1 VVVVVEGIARFRLT
15 AILSFFLFHEI
26 AQECISSRSTVLLD
40 SPTLSPAPSAAP
52 YFTRNAPGFTFS
64 LSSTSISS
72 SPSAPPI
79 LEFTLERKFVIRAG
93 FIVPVCEEMEE
104 VAAAKSSNMF
114 TSTILG
120 CSSPVPEMDPELM
133 APKVVT

>member
-1 VVVVVEGIARFRLT
+1 MKSLRVRFLT
-15 AILSFFLFHEI
+15 FPRVASF
-26 AQECISSRSTVLLD
+26 AQAYSFSCSFCRSLLHTERTRVHVL
-40 SPTLSPAPSAAP
+40 P
-52 YFTRNAPGFTFS
+52 
-64 LSSTSISS
+64 SISF

-104 VAAAKSSNMF
+104 VAAAKSSFNMF

-133 APKVVT
+133 APKVVK